1 MVKSMK
7 ITFVIA
13 RAGLAGGNRVVAIYA
28 KKLAEL
34 GHSVNVVCP
43 PARNKK
49 IIDKVLFFLKMK
61 KKSLSHFD
69 LMNVPVK
76 FLESHR
82 SVIGI
87 DVPKADIVIANW
99 WKTAEW
105 VADFGQD
112 KGKKVYF
119 IQGYVAGRG
128 DELDSIRK
136 TYLNDMHKIVVA
148 TWLKNVLEKEFKQ
161 QNITLIPNSVDSE
174 VFYADSRE
182 KTKNL
187 SIGFVLSNKKIKRS
201 IVALEVIKKLKT
213 LHPSLRVQCFGDKQP
228 NNELILPAYVEFS
241 LCPQQSKIREIYASC
256 DVWVGTSSTEGFYL
270 PLLEAMACRTP
281 VVSTKCGGPNDFV
294 KHSENGFLVE
304 IDDIEQLVF
313 YSNYLLMLKNE
324 AWFEFSKE
332 AYLTAISYTWDNAV
346 KLFEADLLALTK
358 NT

>member
-34 GHSVNVVCP
+34 GHNVNVVCP

-49 IIDKVLFFLKMK
+49 IIDKVLFFLKFK
-61 KKSLSHFD
+61 KIPLSHFD

-82 SVIGI
+82 NVVDT

-112 KGKKVYF
+112 KGRKVYF
-119 IQGYVAGRG
+119 IQHYEVHAGHDVAR
-128 DELDSIRK
+128 IKK
-136 TYLNDMHKIVVA
+136 TYSNGMHKIVIA
-148 TWLKNVLEKEFKQ
+148 TWLKKVMEREFHQKH
-161 QNITLIPNSVDSE
+161 ITLIANSVDNE
-174 VFYADSRE
+174 VFYADVRE
-182 KTKNL
+182 KIKNP
-187 SIGFVLSNKKIKRS
+187 SIGFVLSNKKFKRS
-201 IVALEVIKKLKT
+201 IVALEVIKKLKI
-213 LHPSLRVQCFGDKQP
+213 LHPGLRVQCFGDKQP
-228 NNELILPAYVEFS
+228 NNELILPEYVEFS

-256 DVWVGTSSTEGFYL
+256 DVWIGTSNTEGFYL

-294 KHSENGFLVE
+294 NHSENGFLVE
-304 IDDIEQLVF
+304 IDDVEQLVF
-313 YSNYLLMLKNE
+313 YSNYLLMLKND
-324 AWFEFSKE
+324 AWLEFSKE
-332 AYLTAISYTWDNAV
+332 AYLTAISYTWDDAT